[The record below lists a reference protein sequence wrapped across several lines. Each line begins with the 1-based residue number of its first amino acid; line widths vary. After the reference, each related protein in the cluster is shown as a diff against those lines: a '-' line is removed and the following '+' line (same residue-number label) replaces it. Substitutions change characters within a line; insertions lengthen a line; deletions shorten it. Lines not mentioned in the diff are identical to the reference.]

1 MAEVNLDKF
10 REYVELRAQLSILL
24 GLYERLVV
32 SQAIGSQ
39 ERIAL
44 QKALEFFSREL
55 SRVEEELG
63 IKKGEEG

>member
-1 MAEVNLDKF
+1 MVEVNLDKF
-10 REYVELRAQLSILL
+10 KEYVELRAQLSILL

-44 QKALEFFSREL
+44 QKALDFFSKEL
-55 SRVEEELG
+55 SRVEKEIG
-63 IKKGEEG
+63 IKKGDKQ

>member
-1 MAEVNLDKF
+1 MVEVNLDKF
-10 REYVELRAQLSILL
+10 KEYVELRAQLSILL

-44 QKALEFFSREL
+44 QKALDFFSKEL
-55 SRVEEELG
+55 SRVEKELG
-63 IKKGEEG
+63 IKKGEKQ

>member
-1 MAEVNLDKF
+1 MVEINLDKF
-10 REYVELRAQLSILL
+10 KEYVELRAQLSILL

-44 QKALEFFSREL
+44 QKALDFFSKEL
-55 SRVEEELG
+55 SRVEKELG
-63 IKKGEEG
+63 IKKGEKQ